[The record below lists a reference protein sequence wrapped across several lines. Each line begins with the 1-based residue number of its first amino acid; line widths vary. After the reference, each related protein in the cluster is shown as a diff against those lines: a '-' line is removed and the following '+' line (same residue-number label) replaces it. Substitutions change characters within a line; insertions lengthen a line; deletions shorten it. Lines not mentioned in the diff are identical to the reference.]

1 MVYTFFDKKSA
12 GSGVNMHANNEKL
25 AEELDKP
32 IIKFFLKRTVCSRFK
47 DNIWGADLADI
58 QLIGKFNKG
67 FRFFLCVI
75 DVFSKYA
82 WVIPL
87 KDKKGMSIVNAIQK
101 NIRWF
106 K

>member
-32 IIKFFLKRTVCSRFK
+32 IINFFLKRTVCSRFK

-67 FRFFLCVI
+67 FRFLLCVI

-101 NIRWF
+101 NIR
-106 K
+106 